1 MARDHDESFAR
12 FNFPDQIVNFLLDA
26 QVDPDNPDKIVE
38 ILVQHGLAKIAERAD
53 NLVTLDFQLLNADEP
68 VTAPTEYADS
78 SPFGGDKSSVSS
90 DFLTVEFEPDSETT
104 ESHQSATFNNNYE
117 ETVTEQPL
125 TFTSAEKVLSESFV
139 RSPPRPGGAQISAA
153 IETQQP
159 IQSTSGKNADHSQHA
174 PGGAHQRPQS
184 TSGWEKIPKEEDR
197 TEQVLSGYFV
207 RSLPRP
213 SIILYAFN
221 TQ

>member
-104 ESHQSATFNNNYE
+104 ESHQSA
-117 ETVTEQPL
+117 
-125 TFTSAEKVLSESFV
+125 EKVLSESFV